1 MKSWAKIGLGLG
13 AIYLGVKVAIK
24 GLVVG
29 VSNILFKG
37 LDLTNMTAQIQLNVS
52 VRNPLPFGV
61 KVNNITGDV
70 YAQGVK
76 VGYVNTT
83 FDYLVASER
92 THTLPVIINLT
103 AKGLGE
109 ALWKNIQTGD
119 IKTLVIDFDGQL
131 HVTKLNISV
140 PIELSFDYRDLMGI

>member
-1 MKSWAKIGLGLG
+1 MKSWVKIGLGLG
-13 AIYLGVKVAIK
+13 VAYLAYRVAVK

-29 VSNILFKG
+29 VSKILFKG

-61 KVNNITGDV
+61 KVNNITGNV
-70 YAQGVK
+70 YAQGVN
-76 VGYVNTT
+76 VGYINTT
-83 FDYLVASER
+83 FDYFLAAER
-92 THTLPVIINLT
+92 THVLPVIINLT
-103 AKGLGE
+103 GKGLGE

-119 IKTLVIDFDGQL
+119 IQTLVIDFVGQL

-140 PIELSFDYRDLMGI
+140 PIELSFDYKDLI